1 MSKRLEELKK
11 EAEKA
16 RGQKISVANNS
27 MGIADNHLKSLDVA
41 PKTSLQDELMASTQ
55 KPSLTNRLKAIP
67 TATSYS
73 GNGFTSGMM
82 DIDTAPN
89 QYSTGTGVA
98 DKIGNFAK
106 RLDNGLW
113 GIHEGLGASLGLA
126 EDTLKQSNEA
136 NIFNNL
142 LKNQLENQKNAASQI
157 DYLKNYKNKGDTV
170 ALQADPEYV
179 QAVKKLQ
186 SNSRVIN
193 AVRNTPMDANTQAF
207 QDYALANSYKEKAVE
222 GLSPTGKF
230 IGNTAMSIGD
240 NIAALPTVAINPN
253 MPLAILGAK
262 GAANKIYDVGNNGG
276 TASEALTRGIV
287 SGGIE
292 AATEK
297 IGLDNLMKFGMG
309 GAAKN
314 SSGELF
320 KQFLKNA
327 SKQSAIEG
335 AEEGLSYIGNYG
347 ADKTFGDQN
356 AKFDVKELGLS
367 ALGGAL
373 SGAVM
378 GGGASLFGNG
388 ATNSRVAEKNALQA
402 EWENQQAEL
411 KSQLEKQ
418 QAEQAAY
425 RQNVKNYAD
434 QQLKNNVPL
443 LGRGADFTVDADG
456 TIVPVSNNASEVV
469 SSEGNPNIQKTKE
482 VFDTKAFNKGNFLDF
497 EEGSTPNLSVREKS
511 LIDSLVKSAE
521 SKGIEPQRMAEIMIS
536 NTNKAVDSEV
546 AELATVM
553 QNYKPQGV
561 QQILMPDM
569 DNNRNSVLGN
579 KFARISNN
587 EKWYSDLYQRTKRK
601 PTVSQIKD
609 YARELI
615 EADLQKG
622 GGEYV
627 SNELAQNY
635 NTAQALS
642 DAVSKVFTGQG
653 KVLGI
658 EDTGGGY
665 AVQYGRNRQEVVPD
679 YRVRNGRQALVNRD
693 ILYENKK
700 RGLNSRP
707 VNGLQ
712 LSEMAVESDPT
723 ISIHQNEDNNN
734 FNRNTKVDVADTSNV
749 VVKLKNNIPE
759 ISKMEPVA
767 RLTGQEFPKG
777 DRRLT
782 EQVGDFFR
790 TLGNKVTRKNFG
802 EVILDENGIND
813 SIAHG
818 LGRAKSVTFAA
829 VPEVIKNGKQIDYQE
844 NWKNR
849 NYDTY
854 VFAAPVNIG
863 NNTGYVAAVVMKKKG
878 GNRYYLHEVLNEAGE
893 VLYLN
898 KKNGTEDVFKTG
910 SISTGTPTVPS
921 TSTNTSI
928 YNSTPKSN
936 NYSAEQVLFNNKY
949 GKNTVGSAEANPD
962 SLQSLADRYG
972 QIPEGE
978 NPKARVAVLPT
989 QIDDSGKKVSEAAR
1003 TFIEAG
1009 AITDETASAIEDSVL
1024 NGDYSHEVI
1033 TDKEANVKALNT
1045 LRKAGFAEALDRWN
1059 SAYENGGATKFDLAL
1074 AQRLMAEAS
1083 QAGNSKV
1090 ANQIGVQMAT
1100 ELTRSG
1106 QLLQANR
1113 MLKRL
1118 SPEGMVTFAETQ
1130 INQLKGELADK
1141 GIDQKIIDKVNLTDE
1156 DITFIYDTMQAVE
1169 GMPDGREKT
1178 VALAQVK
1185 ARIENK
1191 IPSSAGN
1198 KLKTLAR
1205 MSMLFNPKTQ
1215 VRNVMGN
1222 AIISLIAPANDVIG
1236 TAVDKAVY
1244 QKTGQ
1249 RTTSMPQPSA
1259 LKGMKQG
1266 IGEAVE
1272 DYKLGINTRDIE
1284 GNRFEI
1290 GQGKS
1295 FNDTRFNSDKLIG
1308 KIGNFPAKLA
1318 NTIDRTTNFMLDA
1331 GDRGFYETWFN
1342 NSLSQQMKANKVD
1355 VPTEEMI
1362 KIAKNEALKRTWQ
1375 DTNNYTETVSK
1386 LRNALNNLN
1395 VKGYGLGDMT
1405 LPFIKTPANLTKALV
1420 DYSPVGVI
1428 KTLKVDAN
1436 NLKTAMKTGKDVAQ
1450 TQRTFVDNLS
1460 KGITGTLL
1468 MVLYSALADKG
1479 ILKGEGNKD
1488 KDLAGFEKNILG
1500 IQPYSVVIGDKSYS
1514 YEWAQP
1520 VGGSMAMVTDFKKAF
1535 KEADTDK
1542 GELSAYSSAIL
1553 EGISASGKVLFNQ
1566 SFATGISNLF
1576 GEDDIING
1584 LMEVALNEPSK
1595 FTSQLMGQFA
1605 QLGDGTARSTYV
1617 YGDPMA
1623 TAGNKV
1629 KAKVPGKRNELP
1641 PVVDV
1646 MGNEVKSNN
1655 SVFDVFFNPAN
1666 YYSDVSDDGANE
1678 IYSIYQATGD
1688 KTVIP
1693 PTAPYYVMYKNN
1705 KTVLTPEQKA
1715 EYQKTTGSI
1724 VSTSV
1729 NSLIKD
1735 NGYMS
1740 LSDTAKAELLND
1752 IYGYANAMAKDKFV
1766 KGYELKAAEE
1776 KIKTAEQNGIEPF
1789 EYLLLKQTF
1798 GNIDPTDTMNGS
1810 EENKAKRDLLYG
1822 NDTMSSEQKALMD
1835 SMLISDGM
1843 YLPEEKNVDYSNSD
1857 SFTLT
1862 QMSETAQKKWDRAKG
1877 LGYTVE
1883 EYEQY
1888 YPVVMSGKKKA
1899 EVLADL
1905 QMNGLSYSEAST
1917 LYAKMKAK

>member
-1 MSKRLEELKK
+1 MSTRLDELKK

-16 RGQKISVANNS
+16 RGQKIDVANNS
-27 MGIADNHLKSLDVA
+27 KGIADNHLKSLDVA
-41 PKTSLQDELMASTQ
+41 SKTSLQDELMNST
-55 KPSLTNRLKAIP
+55 KKTSFTDRFKTVP

-73 GNGFTSGMM
+73 GNGFTSGMLDM
-82 DIDTAPN
+82 DTTPH
-89 QYSTGTGVA
+89 QYSTGSGVV

-106 RLDNGLW
+106 RVDNGLW
-113 GIHEGLGASLGLA
+113 GIHEGLGASLELA
-126 EDTLKQSNEA
+126 EDTFKQSNKA
-136 NIFNNL
+136 NSFNNL

-157 DYLKNYKNKGDTV
+157 DYLKNYKHKGDTA
-170 ALQADPEYV
+170 ALKADPEYL

-193 AVRNTPMDANTQAF
+193 AVRNVPMDTSTQAF
-207 QDYALANSYKEKAVE
+207 SDYEKANSYKEKAVE
-222 GLSPTGKF
+222 GLSPTGRF

-240 NIAALPTVAINPN
+240 NIAALPTAVINPN

-262 GAANKIYDVGNNGG
+262 SAANKIYDVGNNGG

-309 GAAKN
+309 GAVKQ
-314 SSGELF
+314 SGAEIL
-320 KQFLKNA
+320 KGFLKNT

-347 ADKTFGDQN
+347 ADKAFGDQN
-356 AKFDVKELGLS
+356 ARFDMKELGLS

-378 GGGASLFGNG
+378 GGGASLLGNG
-388 ATNSRVAEKNALQA
+388 ATNSRVAEQNALQA

-411 KSQLEKQ
+411 KSQMEKQ
-418 QAEQAAY
+418 QAEQAAH
-425 RQNVKNYAD
+425 RQNIKSYAD
-434 QQLKNNVPL
+434 QQLKNKVPL
-443 LGRGADFTVDADG
+443 LGRGEDFTVDANGVIVPYSNNGAVQDLFNYKQKVANYANQRMNNNIPLLGKGADFTVDENG
-456 TIVPVSNNASEVV
+456 TATSIIDNANKVFSRK
-469 SSEGNPNIQKTKE
+469 GNQNIENTKE
-482 VFDTKAFNKGNFLDF
+482 IFDTKTFTKGDFLDF
-497 EEGSTPNLSVREKS
+497 DENTNQALSEREKS
-511 LIDSLVKSAE
+511 LVSNLIKNADDM
-521 SKGIEPQRMAEIMIS
+521 GIEPQKMAEIMS
-536 NTNKAVDSEV
+536 ANVNNAVENEV
-546 AELATVM
+546 AELEKVM
-553 QNYKPQGV
+553 LNYKPQGV
-561 QQILMPDM
+561 QQMLIPDM
-569 DNNRNSVLGN
+569 DNGRSSVMGE
-579 KFARISNN
+579 KVTRVSNN
-587 EKWYSDLYQRTKRK
+587 EKWYSDLYRRTRKK

-615 EADLQKG
+615 EADLRKG

-635 NTAQALS
+635 STVQALN
-642 DAVSKVFTGQG
+642 DAVGKVFSGQG

-658 EDTGGGY
+658 EDTVDGY

-679 YRVRNGRQALVNRD
+679 YKVRNGRQVLVNRND
-693 ILYENKK
+693 SSSGISDKIEIE
-700 RGLNSRP
+700 P
-707 VNGLQ
+707 VN
-712 LSEMAVESDPT
+712 
-723 ISIHQNEDNNN
+723 
-734 FNRNTKVDVADTSNV
+734 
-749 VVKLKNNIPE
+749 
-759 ISKMEPVA
+759 
-767 RLTGQEFPKG
+767 
-777 DRRLT
+777 
-782 EQVGDFFR
+782 
-790 TLGNKVTRKNFG
+790 
-802 EVILDENGIND
+802 D
-813 SIAHG
+813 S
-818 LGRAKSVTFAA
+818 S
-829 VPEVIKNGKQIDYQE
+829 
-844 NWKNR
+844 
-849 NYDTY
+849 
-854 VFAAPVNIG
+854 G
-863 NNTGYVAAVVMKKKG
+863 NNPDLNLIVTG
-878 GNRYYLHEVLNEAGE
+878 
-893 VLYLN
+893 
-898 KKNGTEDVFKTG
+898 
-910 SISTGTPTVPS
+910 STGTS
-921 TSTNTSI
+921 SKTSI
-928 YNSTPKSN
+928 VNSTPKSN
-936 NYSAEQVLFNNKY
+936 NYSAEQELFNNKY
-949 GKNTVGSAEANPD
+949 GKNTVGSAEANPN
-962 SLQSLADRYG
+962 SLQSLADKYG

-1009 AITDETASAIEDSVL
+1009 AIIDETASAIEDSVL

-1045 LRKAGFAEALDRWN
+1045 LKKTGFAESLDRWN
-1059 SAYENGGATKFDLAL
+1059 NVYENGGATKFDLAL

-1130 INQLKGELADK
+1130 INQIKGELAEK
-1141 GIDQKIIDKVNLTDE
+1141 GIDQKIIDKIDLTDE

-1169 GMPDGREKT
+1169 EMPDGREKT

-1222 AIISLIAPANDVIG
+1222 AIISPISNASDVIG
-1236 TAVDKAVY
+1236 TAIDKAVSK
-1244 QKTGQ
+1244 KTGT
-1249 RTTSMPQPSA
+1249 RTTSLPQASSIS
-1259 LKGMKQG
+1259 GMKQG
-1266 IGEAVE
+1266 IGEAYE
-1272 DYKLGINTRDIE
+1272 DYRLGINTRDIE

-1290 GQGKS
+1290 GQGRA
-1295 FNDTRFNSDKLIG
+1295 FNNDTKIG
-1308 KIGNFPAKLA
+1308 KALNG
-1318 NTIDRTTNFMLDA
+1318 IDRTTNFMLDA

-1342 NSLSQQMKANKVD
+1342 NSLQQQMKANKVD
-1355 VPTEEMI
+1355 VPTEEMV

-1386 LRNALNNLN
+1386 FRNALNNLN
-1395 VKGYGLGDMT
+1395 IKGYGLGDMT

-1420 DYSPVGVI
+1420 DYSPVGVV
-1428 KTLKVDAN
+1428 KTLKVDAD
-1436 NLKTAMKTGKDVAQ
+1436 NLKMAMKTGKDVSQ
-1450 TQRTFVDNLS
+1450 KQRTFVDNLS

-1479 ILKGEGNKD
+1479 ILKGEGSED
-1488 KDLAGFEKNILG
+1488 KDLASFEKNILG
-1500 IQPYSVVIGDKSYS
+1500 IQPYSAVIGDKSYS

-1535 KEADTDK
+1535 NEADTDK
-1542 GELSAYSSAIL
+1542 GELFAYANAIK
-1553 EGISASGKVLFNQ
+1553 EGVSASGKVLFNQ

-1584 LMEVALNEPSK
+1584 LMEVLMNEPSK
-1595 FTSQLMGQFA
+1595 FSPQLMGQFA

-1629 KAKVPGKRNELP
+1629 KAKVPGEREKLP

-1666 YYSDVSDDGANE
+1666 YYSDVSDDATDELYN
-1678 IYSIYQATGD
+1678 IYKATGD

-1724 VSTSV
+1724 ISNSV

-1776 KIKTAEQNGIEPF
+1776 KIQTAEQNGIEPF
-1789 EYLLLKQTF
+1789 EYLLFKQAF
-1798 GNIDPTDTMNGS
+1798 GNIDPTEEMNGS
-1810 EENKAKRDLLYG
+1810 EENKAKRELLYE
-1822 NDTMSSEQKALMD
+1822 NDTLSADQKGLLD
-1835 SMLISDGM
+1835 GMLISDGM
-1843 YLPEEKNVDYSNSD
+1843 YIPQEKAVDYSDSD

-1862 QMSETAQKKWDRAKG
+1862 QMSEAAQNKWDRAQG

-1883 EYEQY
+1883 EYERY
-1888 YPVVMSGKKKA
+1888 YPGVMSGKKKA
-1899 EVLADL
+1899 EVLGEL
-1905 QMNGLSYSEAST
+1905 QMQGLSYEEAST

>member
-1 MSKRLEELKK
+1 MNKRLDELKK

-27 MGIADNHLKSLDVA
+27 KNIADNHLKSLAVA
-41 PKTSLQDELMASTQ
+41 PKTSLQDELMNSTA
-55 KPSLTNRLKAIP
+55 KTSFSDRLKTVP

-73 GNGFTSGMM
+73 GNGFTSGMLDM
-82 DIDTAPN
+82 DTAPHH
-89 QYSTGTGVA
+89 YSNGTGVV

-106 RLDNGLW
+106 RVDNGLW
-113 GIHEGLGASLGLA
+113 GIHEGLGASLELA
-126 EDTLKQSNEA
+126 EDTFKQSNKA
-136 NIFNNL
+136 NSFNNL

-157 DYLKNYKNKGDTV
+157 DYLKNYKHKGDTV
-170 ALQADPEYV
+170 ALQSDPEYV

-193 AVRNTPMDANTQAF
+193 AVRNTPMDTNTQAF

-222 GLSPTGKF
+222 GLSPTGQF
-230 IGNTAMSIGD
+230 LGNTAMSIGD
-240 NIAALPTVAINPN
+240 NIAALPTAVINPN

-262 GAANKIYDVGNNGG
+262 GAASKIYDVGNSGG

-292 AATEK
+292 SATEK

-309 GAAKN
+309 GAVKN
-314 SSGELF
+314 SSAELF
-320 KQFLKNA
+320 KQFLKNT

-335 AEEGLSYIGNYG
+335 TEESLSYIGNYG
-347 ADKTFGDQN
+347 ADKAFGDQN
-356 AKFDVKELGLS
+356 AKFDVKKLGLS

-388 ATNSRVAEKNALQA
+388 ATNSRVQEK
-402 EWENQQAEL
+402 
-411 KSQLEKQ
+411 
-418 QAEQAAY
+418 
-425 RQNVKNYAD
+425 
-434 QQLKNNVPL
+434 
-443 LGRGADFTVDADG
+443 
-456 TIVPVSNNASEVV
+456 
-469 SSEGNPNIQKTKE
+469 
-482 VFDTKAFNKGNFLDF
+482 
-497 EEGSTPNLSVREKS
+497 
-511 LIDSLVKSAE
+511 
-521 SKGIEPQRMAEIMIS
+521 
-536 NTNKAVDSEV
+536 
-546 AELATVM
+546 
-553 QNYKPQGV
+553 
-561 QQILMPDM
+561 
-569 DNNRNSVLGN
+569 
-579 KFARISNN
+579 
-587 EKWYSDLYQRTKRK
+587 
-601 PTVSQIKD
+601 KD
-609 YARELI
+609 
-615 EADLQKG
+615 
-622 GGEYV
+622 
-627 SNELAQNY
+627 
-635 NTAQALS
+635 
-642 DAVSKVFTGQG
+642 
-653 KVLGI
+653 
-658 EDTGGGY
+658 
-665 AVQYGRNRQEVVPD
+665 
-679 YRVRNGRQALVNRD
+679 
-693 ILYENKK
+693 
-700 RGLNSRP
+700 LNSRP

-878 GNRYYLHEVLNEAGE
+878 GNRYYLHEVLNETGE
-893 VLYLN
+893 ILYLN

-936 NYSAEQVLFNNKY
+936 NYSAEQEFFNNKY

-962 SLQSLADRYG
+962 SLQSLSGKYY

-978 NPKARVAVLPT
+978 NPKARVAVLPK

-1009 AITDETASAIEDSVL
+1009 AITDETASVIEDSVL

-1074 AQRLMAEAS
+1074 AQRLMVEAS

-1191 IPSSAGN
+1191 IPSSAGD
-1198 KLKTLAR
+1198 KLRTLKR
-1205 MSMLFNPKTQ
+1205 ISLLFNPKTQ

-1290 GQGKS
+1290 RQGKT
-1295 FNDTRFNSDKLIG
+1295 FNDQRFNSDKLIG
-1308 KIGNFPAKLA
+1308 KIANFPAKAL
-1318 NTIDRTTNFMLDA
+1318 NTLNSATSFLLDA
-1331 GDRGFYETWFN
+1331 GDRGFYETWLN
-1342 NSLSQQMKANKVD
+1342 NSLTQQMKANKVD
-1355 VPTEEMI
+1355 VPTEEMV
-1362 KIAKNEALKRTWQ
+1362 KIAKSEALKRTWQ
-1375 DTNNYTETVSK
+1375 DTNSYTEFVTK
-1386 LRNALNNLN
+1386 FRDGFNKINI
-1395 VKGYGLGDMT
+1395 KGYGLGDMAM
-1405 LPFIKTPANLTKALV
+1405 PFVKTPANLTKALV
-1420 DYSPVGVI
+1420 DYSPVGVVKAI
-1428 KTLKVDAN
+1428 STDAN
-1436 NLKTAMKTGKDVAQ
+1436 NLKVAMKTGKDVAQ
-1450 TQRTFVDNLS
+1450 AQRTFVDNLS

-1468 MVLYSALADKG
+1468 MVLYSILADKG
-1479 ILKGEGNKD
+1479 ILKGEGSKD
-1488 KDLAGFEKNILG
+1488 KDLANFEKNILG

-1520 VGGSMAMVTDFKKAF
+1520 VGGSMAMVADFKKSLA
-1535 KEADTDK
+1535 EADTDK
-1542 GELSAYSSAIL
+1542 GKLSTNANAIL

-1566 SFATGISNLF
+1566 SFATSVSNLF
-1576 GEDDIING
+1576 SEDDIING
-1584 LMEVALNEPSK
+1584 IIEIIMNEPGA
-1595 FTSQLMGQFA
+1595 FTPQLMGQFA
-1605 QLGDGTARSTYV
+1605 QLNDGTARSTYV

-1623 TAGNKV
+1623 TAANKV
-1629 KAKVPGKRNELP
+1629 KAKTIGEREKLP

-1666 YYSDVSDDGANE
+1666 YYSDVSDDGADE
-1678 IYSIYQATGD
+1678 IYSIYRATGD

-1724 VSTSV
+1724 ISNSV

-1766 KGYELKAAEE
+1766 QGYELKAAEE
-1776 KIKTAEQNGIEPF
+1776 KIKTAEQSGIEPF
-1789 EYLLLKQTF
+1789 EYLLFKQAF

-1899 EVLADL
+1899 DVLADL

>member
-1 MSKRLEELKK
+1 MSTNVGKPKNKKAVNLKTLSLDNINSMQKKYKEEKKLLPEKK
-11 EAEKA
+11 EKWAEDVKA
-16 RGQKISVANNS
+16 K
-27 MGIADNHLKSLDVA
+27 
-41 PKTSLQDELMASTQ
+41 SLQDSLMANTNNQLLNMPEMQDFTQ
-55 KPSLTNRLKAIP
+55 NVPH
-67 TATSYS
+67 
-73 GNGFTSGMM
+73 
-82 DIDTAPN
+82 
-89 QYSTGTGVA
+89 QYSTGAGVI

-106 RLDNGLW
+106 RVDNGLW
-113 GIHEGLGASLGLA
+113 GIHEGLGASLELA
-126 EDTLKQSNEA
+126 EDTLKQSNKA
-136 NIFNNL
+136 NSFNNL
-142 LKNQLENQKNAASQI
+142 LKSQLENQKNAASQI
-157 DYLKNYKNKGDTV
+157 DYLKNYKHKGDTA
-170 ALQADPEYV
+170 ALEADPEYL

-193 AVRNTPMDANTQAF
+193 AVRNVPMDTSTQAF
-207 QDYALANSYKEKAVE
+207 SDYQKANSYKEKAVE
-222 GLSPTGKF
+222 GLSPTGRF

-240 NIAALPTVAINPN
+240 NIAALPTAVINPN

-262 GAANKIYDVGNNGG
+262 STANKIYDVGNNGG
-276 TASEALTRGIV
+276 TASEALKRGIV

-309 GAAKN
+309 GVAK
-314 SSGELF
+314 SSSAELF
-320 KQFLKNA
+320 KQFLKNT

-347 ADKTFGDQN
+347 ADKAFGDQN

-378 GGGASLFGNG
+378 GGGASLLGNG
-388 ATNSRVAEKNALQA
+388 ATKSRVAEQNALQA
-402 EWENQQAEL
+402 EWESQKKAERKRLQAKE
-411 KSQLEKQ
+411 
-418 QAEQAAY
+418 Y
-425 RQNVKNYAD
+425 NY
-434 QQLKNNVPL
+434 
-443 LGRGADFTVDADG
+443 
-456 TIVPVSNNASEVV
+456 
-469 SSEGNPNIQKTKE
+469 
-482 VFDTKAFNKGNFLDF
+482 
-497 EEGSTPNLSVREKS
+497 
-511 LIDSLVKSAE
+511 
-521 SKGIEPQRMAEIMIS
+521 
-536 NTNKAVDSEV
+536 
-546 AELATVM
+546 
-553 QNYKPQGV
+553 
-561 QQILMPDM
+561 
-569 DNNRNSVLGN
+569 
-579 KFARISNN
+579 
-587 EKWYSDLYQRTKRK
+587 
-601 PTVSQIKD
+601 QIKD
-609 YARELI
+609 AMIGKLPNNKDI
-615 EADLQKG
+615 VIGDTPDILQKYGAKSRDMVLGQSAIRKIVYPQGYMG
-622 GGEYV
+622 GKHNLGFYALEQLPYQV
-627 SNELAQNY
+627 ENPVAIFKSDTQPNSLVVFTEFLDEKNNPVMAAFHLDKDGRMGISNEVASY
-635 NTAQALS
+635 
-642 DAVSKVFTGQG
+642 
-653 KVLGI
+653 
-658 EDTGGGY
+658 
-665 AVQYGRNRQEVVPD
+665 YGRKDFEKFVDTNRKKGNV
-679 YRVRNGRQALVNRD
+679 
-693 ILYENKK
+693 LYEDKK
-700 RGLNSRP
+700 RSLSSLP

-712 LSEMAVESDPT
+712 LSEMAVESDP
-723 ISIHQNEDNNN
+723 IFSIYNN
-734 FNRNTKVDVADTSNV
+734 SG
-749 VVKLKNNIPE
+749 NINGNAE
-759 ISKMEPVA
+759 NIYNDRKIEPA
-767 RLTGQEFPKG
+767 RTDAQSATG
-777 DRRLT
+777 
-782 EQVGDFFR
+782 
-790 TLGNKVTRKNFG
+790 
-802 EVILDENGIND
+802 
-813 SIAHG
+813 
-818 LGRAKSVTFAA
+818 
-829 VPEVIKNGKQIDYQE
+829 
-844 NWKNR
+844 
-849 NYDTY
+849 
-854 VFAAPVNIG
+854 PVNAI
-863 NNTGYVAAVVMKKKG
+863 
-878 GNRYYLHEVLNEAGE
+878 
-893 VLYLN
+893 
-898 KKNGTEDVFKTG
+898 G
-910 SISTGTPTVPS
+910 SISTS
-921 TSTNTSI
+921 TDTSI
-928 YNSTPKSN
+928 DNSMPKSN
-936 NYSAEQVLFNNKY
+936 NYSAEQALFNNKY

-989 QIDDSGKKVSEAAR
+989 QIDDSGKRVSEAAR

-1033 TDKEANVKALNT
+1033 TDKEANIKALNT
-1045 LRKAGFAEALDRWN
+1045 LKKTGFAEALDRWN
-1059 SAYENGGATKFDLAL
+1059 SAYENGGATKYDLAL

-1083 QAGNSKV
+1083 QAGNSQV

-1141 GIDQKIIDKVNLTDE
+1141 GIDQKIIDKIGLTDE

-1215 VRNVMGN
+1215 VRNVLGN
-1222 AIISLIAPANDVIG
+1222 AIISPISNASDVIG
-1236 TAVDKAVY
+1236 TAIDKAVS
-1244 QKTGQ
+1244 QKTGT
-1249 RTTSMPQPSA
+1249 RTTSLPQPSA

-1272 DYKLGINTRDIE
+1272 DYRLGINTRDIE

-1290 GQGKS
+1290 GQGRA
-1295 FNDTRFNSDKLIG
+1295 FNNDTKIG
-1308 KIGNFPAKLA
+1308 KVLNG
-1318 NTIDRTTNFMLDA
+1318 IDRTTNFMLDA

-1342 NSLSQQMKANKVD
+1342 NSLEQQMKANKVD

-1386 LRNALNNLN
+1386 FRNALNNLN
-1395 VKGYGLGDMT
+1395 IKGYGLGDMT

-1420 DYSPVGVI
+1420 DYSPVGVV
-1428 KTLKVDAN
+1428 KTLKVDAD
-1436 NLKTAMKTGKDVAQ
+1436 NLKVAMKTGKDVAQ
-1450 TQRTFVDNLS
+1450 KQRTFVDNLS

-1479 ILKGEGNKD
+1479 ILKGEGSED

-1500 IQPYSVVIGDKSYS
+1500 IQPYSAVIGDKSYS

-1535 KEADTDK
+1535 NEADTDK
-1542 GELSAYSSAIL
+1542 GELSAYANAIK
-1553 EGISASGKVLFNQ
+1553 EGVSASGKVLFNQ

-1595 FTSQLMGQFA
+1595 FSPQLMGQVA

-1629 KAKVPGKRNELP
+1629 KAKIPGERNELP

-1666 YYSDVSDDGANE
+1666 YYSDVSDDAANE
-1678 IYSIYQATGD
+1678 VYNIYKATGD

-1715 EYQKTTGSI
+1715 EYQKSTGNI
-1724 VSTSV
+1724 ISTSV

-1735 NGYMS
+1735 SDYMG

-1752 IYGYANAMAKDKFV
+1752 IYGYANATAKDNFV
-1766 KGYELKAAEE
+1766 KGYELKAAEK

-1789 EYLLLKQTF
+1789 EYLLFKQAF
-1798 GNIDPTDTMNGS
+1798 GNIDPTDTMTGS
-1810 EENKAKRDLLYG
+1810 GENKAKRELLYD
-1822 NDTMSSEQKALMD
+1822 NDTLSADQKTLLD
-1835 SMLISDGM
+1835 SMLISDSM
-1843 YLPEEKNVDYSNSD
+1843 YIQQEKNVDYSNSD

-1862 QMSETAQKKWDRAKG
+1862 QMSEAAQKKWDRAEE

-1883 EYEQY
+1883 EYEKY

-1899 EVLADL
+1899 VVLGDL
-1905 QMNGLSYSEAST
+1905 QMQGLSYREAVK
-1917 LYAKMKAK
+1917 LYGRIKGK